1 MAGSVLP
8 ALPHAVLHQHS
19 CAIEARPSPRAPART
34 TADTQCLADVPE
46 DERCHCK
53 HEPVDGN
60 PNMYEV
66 KPKNADVSNHSV
78 V

>member
-1 MAGSVLP
+1 MPCS
-8 ALPHAVLHQHS
+8 
-19 CAIEARPSPRAPART
+19 SPTVAPLNRAQDRATPRT
-34 TADTQCLADVPE
+34 LVKKNADTQCLADVPE